1 MNLITSIMKKIIFS
15 IAIAISFSAYSQPIP
30 VGNPGHVAYR
40 FEANGY
46 DIEIN
51 QAREKAGVDK
61 LIRSSELDSY
71 CFKRCLILL
80 EIFLSSDHTYY
91 QFGGKSLF
99 QNPHAG
105 FLMAENFHYRI
116 QNRFSYGN
124 DTLEFAKDI
133 NGDYNGSAGHYKN
146 RINPVHKNYGTAM
159 IIIHFKAINPDLS
172 PHKPGIWFERSIP
185 HRLILTYE
193 AFN

>member
-1 MNLITSIMKKIIFS
+1 MKKLIIS

-30 VGNPGHVAYR
+30 VEKPEHLAYR

-51 QAREKAGVDK
+51 QVREKAGVDK
-61 LIRSSELDSY
+61 LNRSAELDSY

-80 EIFLSSDHTYY
+80 EIFLSSDHSYY
-91 QFGGKSLF
+91 DFYGKSLF
-99 QNPHAG
+99 LNPHAG
-105 FLMAENFHYRI
+105 SLMAENYF
-116 QNRFSYGN
+116 QNIKNSFSYGN
-124 DTLEFAKDI
+124 DTLEFAKYI
-133 NGDYNGSAGHYKN
+133 NGKYNVSPGHYKN
-146 RINPVHKNYGTAM
+146 RVNPIHKNYGTAM

-172 PHKPGIWFERSIP
+172 PHKQKIRHERSIP